1 MTITIDLP
9 EDVEARIRQVAM
21 HRKMDTEAVVR
32 EVVLERFPDYSRES
46 GLHNPEEALAE
57 IDAMP
62 GTGHLLDW
70 DRLHTADFYEEE

>member
-9 EDVEARIRQVAM
+9 ESVEARIRQVAM
-21 HRKMDTEAVVR
+21 HRKMGTEAVVR
-32 EVVLERFPDYSRES
+32 EAVLERFPLDSEHV
-46 GLHNPEEALAE
+46 GLDNLEEALAE

-70 DRLHTADFYEEE
+70 NRLHTADFYEEG